1 MKLALGSRSVMTGL
15 LLFAFSTGLLGVSGF
30 VFAADR
36 TVVGELW
43 SADG

>member
-1 MKLALGSRSVMTGL
+1 MALKYRSRRPLAALLSIFALGSILFMPGTGL
-15 LLFAFSTGLLGVSGF
+15 GAP
-30 VFAADR
+30 R